1 MYSGLL
7 KTYTGDVDKGKLEKL
22 LHYNVYGGNMTRYNL
37 FLITLRGI
45 NPAVDS
51 SQIDNGKVLE
61 LLHMSFFILDDII
74 DNSNLRRGNPC
85 WYIKRGMLS
94 VKDAKFIMALTCS

>member
-7 KTYTGDVDKGKLEKL
+7 KTYTGDVEKVEKL
-22 LHYNVYGGNMTRYNL
+22 LHYNVSGGNKIRYNL
-37 FLITLRGI
+37 FKHTLAKI
-45 NPAVDS
+45 NPSVDIRS
-51 SQIDNGKVLE
+51 NGEVLE
-61 LLHMSFFILDDII
+61 LIHAALLIVDDIA